1 MSLSADSVV
10 VIVVIVA
17 VVGHVLM
24 AWWKLRCDA
33 VLEGRRCGGSR
44 GWPRSHRRSRSWWK

>member
-1 MSLSADSVV
+1 MALSADSVV